1 MQTIKFNTG
10 REYTDKGQRV
20 AAALLDNGD
29 IYFNDID
36 RGIDGTIRAN
46 GLTRDDVVDLAI
58 FTQRGIMAAYDS
70 NEYAWTTVP
79 EGLRRELSD
88 LAETL

>member
-1 MQTIKFNTG
+1 MNVNKFNTG

>member
-79 EGLRRELSD
+79 EVLRRELSD